1 MLSALLVFV
10 LSCDALS
17 VNSSTPI
24 TEKVS
29 IEGSEVYGQSAGF
42 DDINVCKAFATSMVE
57 DAAKPSITVCGTATK
72 VKVFLRNR
80 CEDYHHYLEEAG
92 VCDSAADSST
102 CQTISPATQRW
113 MSTAQSYMV
122 SALLQGRKI

>member
-1 MLSALLVFV
+1 MKQISAIIVVLLG
-10 LSCDALS
+10 SCNALS
-17 VNSSTPI
+17 SNSSTPI

-42 DDINVCKAFATSMVE
+42 DDINVCKAFASSMVE
-57 DAAKPSITVCGTATK
+57 DEAKPSITVCGTATK

-113 MSTAQSYMV
+113 MATAQSYMV
-122 SALLQGRKI
+122 VSC